1 MTTWDT
7 RELNEVL
14 GKLLKLAEKE
24 DVAWVTPAQLLGKV
38 KKYGVVSKRDLAIGL
53 SKFGLH
59 TRVASRHG
67 KNARYYVLNH
77 KELVKILQQIQ
88 RI

>member
-24 DVAWVTPAQLLGKV
+24 DVAWVTPAQLLEEV
-38 KKYGVVSKRDLAIGL
+38 KEYGVVSKRDLAIGL

>member
-24 DVAWVTPAQLLGKV
+24 DVAWVTPAQLLEEV
-38 KKYGVVSKRDLAIGL
+38 KEYGVVSKRDLAIGL

-67 KNARYYVLNH
+67 KKARYYILTH
-77 KELVKILQQIQ
+77 DELAEILQQIQ
-88 RI
+88 R

>member
-14 GKLLKLAEKE
+14 GKLLKLTEKE
-24 DVAWVTPAQLLGKV
+24 DVAWVTPAQLLEEV
-38 KKYGVVSKRDLAIGL
+38 KEYGVVSKRDLAIGL

-67 KNARYYVLNH
+67 KNARYYVLKH
-77 KELVKILQQIQ
+77 KKLVEISQQIQ